1 MLAQTM
7 GTSLQMIDII
17 YHHFSIAANYQS
29 LIKDDVDY
37 ETLVDVF
44 DDRGI
49 RTRVVKRN
57 SNEHR
62 QLWKDT
68 PKLLAYAPS
77 SN

>member
-49 RTRVVKRN
+49 RVRAVRRN
-57 SNEHR
+57 SVQHR
-62 QLWKDT
+62 KLWQTIPEFVADS
-68 PKLLAYAPS
+68 PS
-77 SN
+77 NL